1 MTKLALVQKSPVF
14 LNTKKSVAKAIKY
27 IHEAAKSKA
36 DIVVFGECWL
46 SGYPAWIDHSIH
58 MGRWDQKEIKRVWAH
73 MYEDGI
79 EVPGSQIAKIQ
90 HAAKINKKYVV
101 IGANE
106 AIKKGK
112 GNGTLYNTLLI
123 IDPKGKIVVHHRKL
137 MPTYNEK
144 MIHGYGDAHGLQ
156 TVSTPHGNI
165 GGLICWE
172 HWMPLT
178 RQAMHDEGEDIHFG
192 LWPAVKA
199 SHKLASRHYAFE
211 GRCFVVA
218 MGQIMRKKDLPSY
231 LTIAPEIMDNESQY
245 LLDGGSCVIDP
256 NGEYLLEPQYGVDKI
271 IYYDL
276 PPLSELYT
284 ERMNLATSGH
294 YARPDIF
301 EFRINKSRMTSE
313 DNTE

>member
-1 MTKLALVQKSPVF
+1 MTKIALVQRAPDFLDAPKSSQNAV
-14 LNTKKSVAKAIKY
+14 KY
-27 IHEAAKSKA
+27 INESASEGA
-36 DIVVFGECWL
+36 DIIVFGEGWL
-46 SGYPAWIDHSIH
+46 SGYPAWIDYSIH
-58 MGRWDQKEIKRVWAH
+58 MGCWDQKEVKEIWAE
-73 MYEDGI
+73 MFADAISIPSPEI
-79 EVPGSQIAKIQ
+79 NAIQ
-90 HAAKINKKYVV
+90 EAARQNSKYVV

-123 IDPKGKIVVHHRKL
+123 IDPEGEIVVHHRKL

-144 MIHGYGDAHGLQ
+144 LVHGYGDAHGLK
-156 TVSTPHGNI
+156 SIATPHGNI

-192 LWPAVKA
+192 LWPAVKS

-211 GRCFVVA
+211 GRCYVVA
-218 MGQIMRKKDLPSY
+218 MGQILHKNSIPDY
-231 LTIAPEIMDNESQY
+231 LKMKPEVVNNGSPY

-256 NGEYLLEPQYGVDKI
+256 NGNFILEPQYEKEDI
-271 IYYDL
+271 IYVDL
-276 PPLSELYT
+276 PPLHDLYT

-294 YARPDIF
+294 YQRPDVF
-301 EFRINKSRMTSE
+301 SFSVDKRRMT
-313 DNTE
+313 D

>member
-14 LNTKKSVAKAIKY
+14 LDTSKSVAKAIKY
-27 IHEAAKSKA
+27 IHEAKEASA
-36 DIVVFGECWL
+36 DIIVFGEGWL

-58 MGRWDQKEIKRVWAH
+58 MGRWDQKEIKEVWGQ
-73 MYEDGI
+73 MFEDGI
-79 EVPGSQIAKIQ
+79 EIPGTQISKIQ
-90 HAAKINKKYVV
+90 HAAQVTKKYVV

-106 AIKKGK
+106 AVKKGK

-123 IDPKGKIVVHHRKL
+123 IDPNGKIVVHHRKL

-144 MIHGYGDAHGLQ
+144 MIHGYGDAYGLK
-156 TVSTPHGNI
+156 TISTPHGNI

-192 LWPAVKA
+192 LWPAVKS

-218 MGQIMRKKDLPSY
+218 MGQLIKKSDIPDN
-231 LTIAPEIMDNESQY
+231 LTIAPEIKNNESEF
-245 LLDGGSCVIDP
+245 LLDGGSCIIDP
-256 NGEYLLEPQYGVDKI
+256 NGEYLLEPQYGVDDI
-271 IYYDL
+271 IYHDL
-276 PPLSELYT
+276 PPLKSLYT

-301 EFRINKSRMTSE
+301 KFNINKNRFTTE
-313 DNTE
+313 D

>member
-14 LNTKKSVAKAIKY
+14 LDTTKSVAKAIKY
-27 IHEAAKSKA
+27 IHEAAKSDA
-36 DIVVFGECWL
+36 DIIVFGEGWL
-46 SGYPAWIDHSIH
+46 SGYPAWIDHSLN
-58 MGRWDQKEIKRVWAH
+58 MGRWDQAEIKQVWAH
-73 MYEDGI
+73 MYEDGLV
-79 EVPGSQIAKIQ
+79 VPGTRISKIQ
-90 HAAKINKKYVV
+90 HAAKTTKKYVV

-106 AIKKGK
+106 AVKKGK

-123 IDPKGKIVVHHRKL
+123 IDPTGNIVVHHRKL

-144 MIHGYGDAHGLQ
+144 MIHGYGDAFGLK

-192 LWPAVKA
+192 LWPAVKS

-218 MGQIMRKKDLPSY
+218 MGQLMRKKDLPTY
-231 LTIAPEIMDNESQY
+231 LTIAPEIMDNDSEF
-245 LLDGGSCVIDP
+245 LLDGGSCIIDP
-256 NGEYLLEPQYGVDKI
+256 NGEYLLEPQYGVDSI
-271 IYYDL
+271 IYHEL
-276 PPLSELYT
+276 PPLSTLYT

-294 YARPDIF
+294 YSRPDVFKLQID
-301 EFRINKSRMTSE
+301 KSRTT
-313 DNTE
+313 TEN

>member
-14 LNTKKSVAKAIKY
+14 LDTNKSVAKAVKY
-27 IHEAAKSKA
+27 IHEAKIGNA
-36 DIVVFGECWL
+36 DIVVFGEGWL
-46 SGYPAWIDHSIH
+46 SGYPAWIDHSIN
-58 MGRWDQKEIKRVWAH
+58 MGRWDQKEIKEIWAQ

-79 EVPGSQIAKIQ
+79 EIPGPQIHMIQIA
-90 HAAKINKKYVV
+90 ARATKKYVV

-106 AIKKGK
+106 AVKKGK

-123 IDPKGKIVVHHRKL
+123 INPQGEIVVHHRKL

-144 MIHGYGDAHGLQ
+144 MIHGYGDAAGLK
-156 TVSTPHGNI
+156 TIATPHGNI

-192 LWPAVKA
+192 LWPAVKS

-211 GRCFVVA
+211 GRCYVVA
-218 MGQIMRKKDLPSY
+218 MGQIILKSSIPSY
-231 LTIAPEIMDNESQY
+231 VTLAPEIMNNNSPY
-245 LLDGGSCVIDP
+245 LLDGGSCIIDP
-256 NGEYLLEPQYGVDKI
+256 NGEFLLEPQYGVERI
-271 IYYDL
+271 IYHDL
-276 PPLSELYT
+276 PPLKDLYT

-294 YARPDIF
+294 YARPDVFKLTID
-301 EFRINKSRMTSE
+301 KSRFTTE
-313 DNTE
+313 D